1 MQWMCSEATAAG
13 EDSIRM
19 MLQNSSSV
27 PVVRI
32 LQKHPQTTVLPD
44 CGLTVLSSSIL
55 HKEHQDVLPYNLVHC
70 KK

>member
-13 EDSIRM
+13 EDSIWM

-32 LQKHPQTTVLPD
+32 LQKHSQTTVLPD
-44 CGLTVLSSSIL
+44 CELNCAVIKHSTQGAPGCASVQPGALQ
-55 HKEHQDVLPYNLVHC
+55 K
-70 KK
+70 

>member
-1 MQWMCSEATAAG
+1 MQWMCSEDTAAG

-32 LQKHPQTTVLPD
+32 LQIHSQTTVLPD
-44 CGLTVLSSSIL
+44 WGPTVLSSSIL
-55 HKEHQDVLPYNLVHC
+55 HKEHQDVLPYNPVHC